1 MKTIS
6 DAIDKPG
13 KIETSSYLNG
23 FHFVHQSS
31 LTDLDICSIHLF
43 CDVGSSYETD
53 ELRGVAHFLE
63 HLLFQGTTN
72 KSATDLFKEYDKMGT
87 EFNAFTTKRFTCFFV
102 KCHIE
107 NAQKVIDIF
116 TDIMKNSILSPKT
129 MAKEVK
135 VIKQEIRNKMS
146 NHTHSAQ
153 NIFDSLVYKN
163 SSFEY
168 PIDDMRYH
176 QTGNKVDR
184 TAMVA
189 WYKYFYRPSNMILS
203 VVSNEHISFWKEK
216 LHRSDFTKAET
227 NVLLPKTAKNF
238 PSSENIGYNVD
249 VDIIIKKDKKAIN
262 THLIFGFRTVNQYS
276 DKKHIFEVMTHIL
289 NGMSGRV
296 FTLLRQDNNI
306 VYGVNANSE
315 EEEFTGY
322 FSIVTEF
329 APEFL
334 VQVLKILTNMFEDI
348 VKRGFTRE
356 EYNIGRSRMRGQ
368 YNMLLEDSNTMTRY
382 NGKEFLVYM
391 RNSKNSLHHK
401 KESIVPFQDRLEK
414 IYNHITLEQVNMAAK
429 EYFKQSNM
437 VISVVSSSQIKLS
450 DVQKISKGFLL
461 KTSDIK

>member
-1 MKTIS
+1 MKRNVK
-6 DAIDKPG
+6 DRHG
-13 KIETSSYLNG
+13 KIETSSYVNG

-31 LTDLDICSIHLF
+31 LSDLNICSIHLF

-63 HLLFQGTTN
+63 HLLFQGTSN
-72 KSATDLFKEYDKMGT
+72 KSSMELFKEYDKMGT
-87 EFNAFTTKRFTCFFV
+87 EFNAFTTKRFTCFYV
-102 KCHIE
+102 KCHTE

-116 TDIMKNSILSPKT
+116 TDIMKNSILSQKN
-129 MAKEVK
+129 MEKEDK

-146 NHTHSAQ
+146 NHNHSAQ
-153 NIFDSLVYKN
+153 TLFDSLVYKN

-176 QTGNKVDR
+176 QTKNKVDR
-184 TAMVA
+184 AAMVA
-189 WYKYFYRPSNMILS
+189 WYKYFYRPSNMVLS
-203 VVSNEHISFWKEK
+203 VVSNEPIHFWKEM
-216 LHRSDFTKAET
+216 LHRSEFTQAET
-227 NVLLPKTAKNF
+227 NARLPKSAMNF
-238 PSSENIGYNVD
+238 PSSENIPYNAD
-249 VDIIIKKDKKAIN
+249 VDIIIKKEPTAIN

-289 NGMSGRV
+289 NGMSGRI
-296 FTLLRQDNNI
+296 FTLLRQDSNI
-306 VYGVNANSE
+306 VYSAVANSE

-329 APEFL
+329 ATKYLF
-334 VQVLKILTNMFEDI
+334 QVLKILTDMFEDI
-348 VKRGFTRE
+348 VKRGFTLE

-391 RNSKNSLHHK
+391 RNNKHSLHHK

-414 IYNHITLEQVNMAAK
+414 IYHAITIEQVNMAAK
-429 EYFKQSNM
+429 EYFKPNNM
-437 VISVVSSSQIKLS
+437 VISLVSSSSIKLS
-450 DVQKISKGFLL
+450 DVQKISLVFLR
-461 KTSDIK
+461 K